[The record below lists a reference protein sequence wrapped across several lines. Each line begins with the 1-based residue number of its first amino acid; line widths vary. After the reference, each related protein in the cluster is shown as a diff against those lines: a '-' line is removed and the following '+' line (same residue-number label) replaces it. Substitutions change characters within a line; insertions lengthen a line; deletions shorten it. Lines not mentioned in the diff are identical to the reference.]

1 MIKYRNTYE
10 INEEVVII
18 NCYNKVGEIT
28 GKITIDKEDFDK
40 IRIYQW
46 HIENSR
52 PSIQYAQASIPKGT
66 IRLHKLI
73 IPSDFQIDHINH
85 NGLDNRKCN
94 LRICTNAENNRNKRF
109 ERNPRSGY
117 TGIRY
122 NSKTESYYVRIMVN
136 KKEISLGAYKSIE
149 EAIEARK
156 KGEEKYFGNF
166 KYIE

>member
-1 MIKYRNTYE
+1 M
-10 INEEVVII
+10 
-18 NCYNKVGEIT
+18 
-28 GKITIDKEDFDK
+28 
-40 IRIYQW
+40 
-46 HIENSR
+46 
-52 PSIQYAQASIPKGT
+52 
-66 IRLHKLI
+66 
-73 IPSDFQIDHINH
+73 PSDFQIDHINH

-122 NSKTESYYVRIMVN
+122 NSKTGSYYVRIMVN